1 MADGGAPPDGSDDN
15 SDNNENDNGND
26 SGKNDSNSKPAPNG
40 TERRRSSLVGLGND
54 VGDVIKRRSKH
65 LSQDMVC

>member
-1 MADGGAPPDGSDDN
+1 MADGDANGAN
-15 SDNNENDNGND
+15 
-26 SGKNDSNSKPAPNG
+26 KNLAPNN

-54 VGDVIKRRSKH
+54 AQQVIKRRSTH